1 MLKTVREIHW
11 HCVVKVENNR
21 EYRVH
26 TMHPKIC
33 STVFRN
39 SRSIFWHGTF
49 RSGRYV
55 LIACTFEPLLEE
67 EFLLRC
73 FAGHDIHMKYEVV
86 C

>member
-33 STVFRN
+33 SPVFRN